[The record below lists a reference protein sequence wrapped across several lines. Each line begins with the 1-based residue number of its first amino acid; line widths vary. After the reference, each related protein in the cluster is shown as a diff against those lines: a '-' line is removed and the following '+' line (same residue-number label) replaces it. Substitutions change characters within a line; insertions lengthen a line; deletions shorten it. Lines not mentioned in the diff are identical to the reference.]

1 MFGIVINDN
10 RVFIILSTGL
20 NSGDFCAFKTC
31 RNLDSELR
39 QLLWRTFEEKREI
52 KKRFVDL
59 APKTLE
65 IESVFNVGVVDDD
78 DDGDN
83 HTSIASAFNRVSLF
97 LHFQLVNHFS
107 SWHRKRFFPRP
118 LIGAI
123 NVYTESERGRKRTGD
138 EKLQLCIA
146 DIGPLY

>member
-1 MFGIVINDN
+1 M
-10 RVFIILSTGL
+10 
-20 NSGDFCAFKTC
+20 
-31 RNLDSELR
+31 
-39 QLLWRTFEEKREI
+39 
-52 KKRFVDL
+52 

-78 DDGDN
+78 DGDN
-83 HTSIASAFNRVSLF
+83 HTSIASALNRVSLF
-97 LHFQLVNHFS
+97 LHFHLVNHFS